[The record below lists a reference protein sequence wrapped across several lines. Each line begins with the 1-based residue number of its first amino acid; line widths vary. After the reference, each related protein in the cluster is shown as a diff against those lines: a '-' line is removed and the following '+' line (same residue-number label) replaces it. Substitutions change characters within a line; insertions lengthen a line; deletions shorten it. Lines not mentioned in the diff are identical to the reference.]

1 MSINHKNI
9 SVKIFMPRFFVSKSF
24 HSQKTPLPY
33 HFPKSSLFDSR
44 KNPETRIPRH
54 HNLKFRC
61 IYDFEAIEAAVNR
74 STNRQLGGT
83 NVSERTN
90 KHPQRGL
97 LPFHLSSSLSPF
109 LDPLSSLKRWKGPL
123 LRTVVFFY
131 RRNFAQLDLVS
142 SIENHRSGPQSF
154 NKHFV
159 WSARGVPSLIKS
171 RTNLTSCNDEGRR
184 KRRRRRKRNWA
195 LHQRRETN
203 YDEID

>member
-90 KHPQRGL
+90 ILNAVFYPSISLPLFL
-97 LPFHLSSSLSPF
+97 LF
-109 LDPLSSLKRWKGPL
+109 
-123 LRTVVFFY
+123 
-131 RRNFAQLDLVS
+131 
-142 SIENHRSGPQSF
+142 SIHCRP
-154 NKHFV
+154 
-159 WSARGVPSLIKS
+159 
-171 RTNLTSCNDEGRR
+171 
-184 KRRRRRKRNWA
+184 
-195 LHQRRETN
+195 
-203 YDEID
+203 